1 MGRQDVS
8 SRSALVRCYY
18 RRRLFMCFCCVC
30 CEVLYLA
37 LYLLHWP
44 AFRAWRPLP
53 VHVPA
58 AAVAWL
64 QGVHGNCLVASG
76 LVCQLGVGVRALR
89 FWAAPIQ
96 PLQSSVVCVV
106 WRAWTCLYSW
116 LLFATE
122 SSARPPLHASWDTC
136 MSNSYICAMCDP

>member
-1 MGRQDVS
+1 MSSRSALSPNPKPPLQDVS

-18 RRRLFMCFCCVC
+18 RRRAFMCFCCVC

-58 AAVAWL
+58 AAAAWL
-64 QGVHGNCLVASG
+64 QG
-76 LVCQLGVGVRALR
+76 
-89 FWAAPIQ
+89 AP
-96 PLQSSVVCVV
+96 L
-106 WRAWTCLYSW
+106 
-116 LLFATE
+116 
-122 SSARPPLHASWDTC
+122 
-136 MSNSYICAMCDP
+136 

>member
-1 MGRQDVS
+1 MS

-58 AAVAWL
+58 AAAAWL
-64 QGVHGNCLVASG
+64 QGALGDCLVARG
-76 LVCQLGVGVRALR
+76 LVWQLGQGLNTGDVLEA
-89 FWAAPIQ
+89 
-96 PLQSSVVCVV
+96 
-106 WRAWTCLYSW
+106 
-116 LLFATE
+116 
-122 SSARPPLHASWDTC
+122 
-136 MSNSYICAMCDP
+136 CA